1 MEEEGLGD
9 RDPLPPPIPQPK
21 QNTSKD
27 ISSRSPRVSPSP
39 GSSLQAAPLGPCPPR
54 GELLLKLQSPHM
66 QRKRLVSRG
75 CIYESCCFSLP
86 PGCHF

>member
-9 RDPLPPPIPQPK
+9 RDPLQPHIPQPK

-39 GSSLQAAPLGPCPPR
+39 GNSLQAASLSPCPPR
-54 GELLLKLQSPHM
+54 GELLLKLKSPHM
-66 QRKRLVSRG
+66 QRRLVSRG
-75 CIYESCCFSLP
+75 CVCASCCFSLP